1 MVINHGL
8 AYPLQYMWLEL
19 SWSLLKYHQ
28 EVHRL
33 YSRYRCHTHCHAL
46 ALPSSFH
53 GWGWTQFQ
61 IVYLCF
67 QRATGYSRI
76 SAWNQW
82 TKINAC
88 FLDIYMPAFIEA
100 YLCSIGMLAS
110 IQDGECGIRICFFHS
125 FILHFNMAGGAG
137 NSPEYHTTALQ
148 LYITFYYKIYPQRY
162 GG

>member
-46 ALPSSFH
+46 AFH
-53 GWGWTQFQ
+53 GWGWTQFL
-61 IVYLCF
+61 IVHLCF
-67 QRATGYSRI
+67 QWATGYSRI
-76 SAWNQW
+76 SAWSQW

-110 IQDGECGIRICFFHS
+110 VQDGECGIRICCFHS

-137 NSPEYHTTALQ
+137 NIPEPHTMALQ
-148 LYITFYYKIYPQRY
+148 LYITFYYKIYAQRY